1 MTVSVEPQVH
11 LSQFPVIQALSQHLE
26 RARKQHLTGSLNFD
40 TLHLPRMRLFFVAGR
55 MVWAGGGMHR
65 YRRWRRLLKQFC
77 PQAPA
82 KISSLP
88 PTQESLYWEY
98 EVLGKLVEAGHVSR
112 DQAREVILGN
122 LIEVLFDIAQASRLI
137 ERFSRTETRFLA
149 VENAITFVPLNE
161 IVICLELQWRT
172 WCDAH
177 LAPYSPNLAPA
188 ISQPEMLR
196 NQVRPETFEKLTQLL
211 KGEYSLRELA
221 ILMGQDLDRLSQ
233 SMIAYEQQ
241 GLLELRA
248 TRDLEGKK
256 PVVAEPPSGP
266 SSGIVVPA
274 SDTAK
279 KIFCVDDSPTLCQQ
293 MGKVLTEAG
302 YNYSSTQDPVK
313 ALQLVIEE
321 KPDFIF
327 IDLIMPVVSGYE
339 LCSQI
344 RRMEAFKETPIV
356 LFSGNALDNLRS
368 KMVGADD
375 TLTKPIAPKQLLATV
390 DAWLKTE
397 RPVRKSFRLARR

>member
-55 MVWAGGGMHR
+55 MVWAGGGIHR

-82 KISSLP
+82 KLASLP
-88 PTQESLYWEY
+88 PTQDSLYWEY

-112 DQAREVILGN
+112 DEAREVILNN
-122 LIEVLFDIAQASRLI
+122 LTEVMFDIAQASRLI

-161 IVICLELQWRT
+161 IVISLELQWRT
-172 WCDAH
+172 WCNAH

-196 NQVRPETFEKLTQLL
+196 NQVRPDTYEKLAQLL
-211 KGEYSLRELA
+211 KGEYSLRELS

-241 GLLELRA
+241 GLIELRA
-248 TRDLEGKK
+248 TRDLEAKK
-256 PVVAEPPSGP
+256 PVVVDSPAVPSAPAAPEAE
-266 SSGIVVPA
+266 A
-274 SDTAK
+274 AK
-279 KIFCVDDSPTLCQQ
+279 KVFCVDDSLTLCQQ
-293 MGKVLTEAG
+293 MGTVLEGAG
-302 YNYSSTQDPVK
+302 YDYTSTQDPVK

-321 KPDFIF
+321 QPDFIF
-327 IDLIMPVVSGYE
+327 IDLVMPVVSGYE

-344 RRMEAFKETPIV
+344 RRMEAFKNTPIV
-356 LFSGNALDNLRS
+356 LFSGNALDHLRS
-368 KMVGADD
+368 KMAGADD
-375 TLTKPIAPKQLLATV
+375 TLTKPIAPKLLLATV
-390 DAWLKTE
+390 EAWLTAE
-397 RPVRKSFRLARR
+397 QPLRKSFRLARR